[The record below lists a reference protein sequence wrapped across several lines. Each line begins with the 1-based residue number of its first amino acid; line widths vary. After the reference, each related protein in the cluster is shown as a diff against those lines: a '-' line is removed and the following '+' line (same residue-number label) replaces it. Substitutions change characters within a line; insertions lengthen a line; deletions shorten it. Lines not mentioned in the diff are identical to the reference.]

1 MEFEQR
7 AARFML
13 SIFVRGR
20 AFFDNRNANTGR
32 QFSHGR
38 RKIEVLVFHH
48 EPENAS
54 PDAAAEAMKCLAL
67 RIDVKRRR
75 FLLMKWTE
83 RLEICAGPFQRKIR
97 ADHLDDVVGGRDL
110 LYGF

>member
-1 MEFEQR
+1 
-7 AARFML
+7 ML

-20 AFFDNRNANTGR
+20 AFFDNWNTDARGE
-32 QFSHGR
+32 FSHGR
-38 RKIEVLVFHH
+38 WKIEVLVFHH
-48 EPENAS
+48 EPENAA
-54 PDAAAEAMKCLAL
+54 PDAAAKAMKCLTL

-75 FLLMKWTE
+75 FLLMKGTK
-83 RLEICAGPFQRKIR
+83 RLKICAGPFQRKIR